1 MAAPVD
7 KVPQSAFTS
16 VRFTSKVKARMS
28 LPPLDDLIACPHCD
42 TLHLEADLPEGA
54 KAYCRRCGALLLTAE
69 PGAIVRLVSLASAA
83 VVLMVAAISFPFLDL
98 DVQGQHN
105 ATSVFHA
112 ILAFSSGKGIV
123 LAVAVALFIVVLPLV
138 RLLALILAIG
148 PLVRGAKPH
157 RLARVAFALTE
168 QLRPWA
174 MAEIFMVGV
183 AVALVKV
190 AGLATVTVGP
200 AFWAFVGLVIISVLN
215 DQIMNR
221 YAIWKAL
228 DTGFRA

>member
-1 MAAPVD
+1 MTIDPDA
-7 KVPQSAFTS
+7 
-16 VRFTSKVKARMS
+16 
-28 LPPLDDLIACPHCD
+28 LPPLDDMIACAHCD
-42 TLHLEADLPEGA
+42 TLYMEQDLPDGA
-54 KAYCRRCGALLLTAE
+54 RAYCRRCGVLLLTSE
-69 PGAIVRLVSLASAA
+69 PGAIVRMVSFASAG

-105 ATSVFHA
+105 ATSVLHA
-112 ILAFSSGKGIV
+112 IMAFSSGKGIP
-123 LAVAVALFIVVLPLV
+123 LAIAVALFIVVLPVV
-138 RLLALILAIG
+138 RLLALIHALG
-148 PLVRGAKPH
+148 PLVRGARPH
-157 RLARVAFALTE
+157 RSARVAFALTE

-183 AVALVKV
+183 SVALVKV

-200 AFWAFVGLVIISVLN
+200 AFWAFVALVVITVLN

-221 YAIWKAL
+221 YSIWKAL

>member
-1 MAAPVD
+1 MTDTAA
-7 KVPQSAFTS
+7 
-16 VRFTSKVKARMS
+16 

-42 TLHLEADLPEGA
+42 TLHVEQDLPEGA
-54 KAYCRRCGALLLTAE
+54 RAYCRRCGALLMTSDSQAV
-69 PGAIVRLVSLASAA
+69 VRLVSLASAA

-98 DVQGQHN
+98 DVSGQHN
-105 ATSVFHA
+105 ATSVIHA
-112 ILAFSSGKGIV
+112 ITVFSSGRGIP
-123 LAVAVALFIVVLPLV
+123 LAIAVALFIVVLPLA
-138 RLLALILAIG
+138 RLLALIYAIG
-148 PLVRGAKPH
+148 PLVRGRRPH
-157 RLARVAFALTE
+157 RRARVAFALTE

-183 AVALVKV
+183 TVALVKV

-200 AFWAFVGLVIISVLN
+200 AFWAFVGLVVLTVFN

>member
-1 MAAPVD
+1 MTDAA
-7 KVPQSAFTS
+7 T
-16 VRFTSKVKARMS
+16 

-42 TLHLEADLPEGA
+42 TLHVEQDLPEGA
-54 KAYCRRCGALLLTAE
+54 RAYCRRCGALLMTSDSQAV
-69 PGAIVRLVSLASAA
+69 VRLVSLASAA

-98 DVQGQHN
+98 DVSGQHN
-105 ATSVFHA
+105 ATSVIHA
-112 ILAFSSGKGIV
+112 ITVFSSGRGIP
-123 LAVAVALFIVVLPLV
+123 LAIAVALFIVVLPLV
-138 RLLALILAIG
+138 RLLALIYAIE
-148 PLVRGAKPH
+148 PLVRGRRPH
-157 RLARVAFALTE
+157 RRARVAFALTE

-183 AVALVKV
+183 TVALVKV

-200 AFWAFVGLVIISVLN
+200 AFWAFVGLVVLTVFN

-228 DTGFRA
+228 DTGFKA